1 MLRLV
6 LLIVVL
12 GLAVA
17 YWYVTLPLLCVWLAW
32 KVMLRRDAMQRAAI
46 TSATIAATPPTAN
59 RIAGPVWWQN
69 GSLELTADQVVVT
82 VVGTTG
88 GVLRPVPLRRS
99 EGLPLARI
107 LRVEK
112 TTRADGENLIFRCK
126 GGGVHGYQGC
136 RDSEAIILLL
146 EALASCVPVVEN
158 GVRWPA
164 PRAVRRQATVL
175 PVARV
180 VPVVL
185 RCPACGAPLQPGTP
199 RCRYCRAALTAS

>member
-1 MLRLV
+1 VLRLV
-6 LLIVVL
+6 LLMVVL
-12 GLAVA
+12 GLALA
-17 YWYVTLPLLCVWLAW
+17 YWYVTLPILCVWLAW
-32 KVMLRRDAMQRAAI
+32 KLMLRRDATLRAAI
-46 TSATIAATPPTAN
+46 IKATIAATPPMAN
-59 RIAGPVWWQN
+59 RVAGPVWWQS

-88 GVLRPVPLRRS
+88 GVLRPVPLRRT

-107 LRVEK
+107 LKVEK
-112 TTRADGENLIFRCK
+112 TTRADGENLTFRCK

-158 GVRWPA
+158 GLRWPA
-164 PRAVRRQATVL
+164 PRGVRLQAAVPAAARVA
-175 PVARV
+175 PVA
-180 VPVVL
+180 L
-185 RCPACGAPLQPGTP
+185 RCPACGAPLQPGMP